1 MALFTAARTS
11 ISFCTNMASMVLGAM
26 LAVQLSTAPYVHLFV
41 FPSCHRFLSGV
52 FGYNGFLADEELAP
66 NWVRSIC
73 GMHSEGECRERRL
86 RSLSED
92 GAHDVQ
98 TCAARCG
105 ERGESRMVHPL
116 CTNRTPPLE
125 GPMRGREDLR

>member
-11 ISFCTNMASMVLGAM
+11 ISFCTNMSSMVLGAM

-92 GAHDVQ
+92 GVHDVQ

-105 ERGESRMVHPL
+105 ARGESRMVRPL
-116 CTNRTPPLE
+116 CTNRTLPLE
-125 GPMRGREDLR
+125 GPMRGRDDLR

>member
-11 ISFCTNMASMVLGAM
+11 ISFCTDMSSMVLGAM
-26 LAVQLSTAPYVHLFV
+26 LADAVVYCTRCTFV
-41 FPSCHRFLSGV
+41 FVFSFLSQV
-52 FGYNGFLADEELAP
+52 FAP
-66 NWVRSIC
+66 DWVRSIC